1 MLLQPRLAITS
12 LSIAAFAAAAGA
24 AEPIV
29 TSDLLRLR
37 TVTAIDVSADGTRA
51 VLAVRSI
58 AAEPSPPPPSSP
70 PSRGDA
76 PQARS
81 KDQDEGAEPGYAY
94 RSHVY
99 LLDLSD
105 GGAVPRQLTFGDR
118 DDRSPQLSPDGRKV
132 AFVRGAGDPD
142 DRPQVW
148 VMSLEGGEAQ
158 QITDLEHGAGAPRW
172 SPDGDRLLVSSST
185 PIDELE
191 GVSPW
196 PQERP
201 GGSWGDTEAAA
212 DRTARPDGTRRE
224 IRAWLARNA
233 GRLDPAVITRLDYQG
248 ERELRGLMRFA
259 HLFIVDPDD
268 PQSAPKQITHGFFDH
283 TDGAFMPDGRSVLY
297 AAKKPVDEH
306 PDRVRASDLWR
317 VNADGTG
324 DRVVLSL
331 DGWNLSE
338 PQPGPDGSVIS
349 FIGWRIDEPAF
360 RLRRLGVVATPVL
373 GGEPAQA
380 EHVVWLTDE
389 SNFDA
394 PVFDYAWRATRSAVV
409 FNSAIRGGFPLLTIS
424 PGLLEPAPLVTEQE
438 GERVGVH
445 VFDVSGGAIVYAT
458 TSPRRPCAVRVRD
471 ARNDRLAWDLNPWVA
486 DKTLSLPVEGTVSR
500 PDGTQVQYWLMEPT
514 NREAKKRHPLVL
526 EIHGGPSV
534 MWGPGEL
541 TMWHEFQLLC
551 SWGFGVVY
559 ANPRGSDGYGYAFRR
574 GNFQNW
580 GEGPAGDV
588 LAVVDQAILAD
599 WVDADRLVVTGGSYA
614 GYLTAWIVAH
624 DHRFKA
630 AVAQRGVYD
639 LATFFGEGNAW
650 RLVEWAMGGYPFDA
664 RYREVVRRNSPFTYV
679 NRIRTPLLIMHADED
694 LRAGVQQSAMLYR
707 GLKALARPVEYVRYP
722 RAGHDLSRTGDPLQR
737 MDRLNRII
745 EFFERYVENPRPAPA
760 VSGGSAPE

>member
-1 MLLQPRLAITS
+1 MATTIIRFGLAALVATS
-12 LSIAAFAAAAGA
+12 LVAAPRGSQA

-29 TSDLLRLR
+29 STDLLRLR
-37 TVTAIDVSADGTRA
+37 TVTAIDVAADGTRA

-58 AAEPSPPPPSSP
+58 AAEPAPPSPES
-70 PSRGDA
+70 G
-76 PQARS
+76 PQAR
-81 KDQDEGAEPGYAY
+81 KRDQDVPADPGYSY

-105 GGAVPRQLTFGDR
+105 GGVVPQQLTFGDR
-118 DDRSPQLSPDGRKV
+118 NDRSPRLSPDGRKI
-132 AFVRGAGDPD
+132 AFVRGAREPD
-142 DRPQVW
+142 DRGQVW
-148 VMSLEGGEAQ
+148 VMSLEGGEAL
-158 QITDLEHGAGAPRW
+158 QITDLEHGAWAPRW
-172 SPDGDRLLVSSST
+172 SPDGNRLLVSSSV
-185 PIDELE
+185 PIDDLE
-191 GVSPW
+191 GLPPW

-201 GGSWGDTEAAA
+201 DRSWGDTEAAA
-212 DRTARPDGTRRE
+212 DGTARPDGTRSE
-224 IRAWLARNA
+224 IRAWLAGNA
-233 GRLDPAVITRLDYQG
+233 ARLDPSVITRLDYQG
-248 ERELRGLMRFA
+248 ERELRGLMRFT

-268 PQSAPKQITHGFFDH
+268 PQSAPRQLTHGFFDH
-283 TDGAFMPDGRSVLY
+283 ADAAFMPDGRSVVY
-297 AAKKPVDEH
+297 AAKKPMNEH
-306 PDRVRASDLWR
+306 PDRVRRSDLWR
-317 VNADGTG
+317 VNVDGTG
-324 DRVVLSL
+324 DRALLSL
-331 DGWNLSE
+331 EGWTLSE

-349 FIGWRIDEPAF
+349 FVGWRIDEPAF
-360 RLRRLGVVATPVL
+360 RLRRLGLVAAPAP

-380 EHVVWLTDE
+380 EQVVWLTDG

-394 PVFDYAWRATRSAVV
+394 EVFAYEWRATRPALV

-438 GERVGVH
+438 GELVGVH
-445 VFDVSGGAIVYAT
+445 VFDVGGGAIVYAT

-471 ARNDRLAWDLNPWVA
+471 ARGDRLAWDLNTWVA
-486 DKTLSLPVEGTVSR
+486 DKALSLPVEGTVSR

-514 NREAKKRHPLVL
+514 NRQAKQTYPLVV

-559 ANPRGSDGYGYAFRR
+559 ANPRGSGGYGYAFRR
-574 GNFQNW
+574 ANFQDW

-588 LAVVDQAILAD
+588 LAVVDQMILND

-630 AVAQRGVYD
+630 AVAQRGVYE

-650 RLVEWAMGGYPFDA
+650 RLVEWSMGGYPFDA
-664 RYREVVRRNSPFTYV
+664 RYREVLRRNSPFTYV
-679 NRIRTPLLIMHADED
+679 NRIRTPLLIIHADED

-707 GLKALARPVEYVRYP
+707 ALKALGRPVEYVRYP
-722 RAGHDLSRTGDPLQR
+722 RAGHDLSRTGEPLQR
-737 MDRLNRII
+737 MDRLHRII
-745 EFFERYVENPRPAPA
+745 EFFERYVENPRPAP
-760 VSGGSAPE
+760 VVGGGSAPD